1 VCSNESKSS
10 KNHKTHI
17 AIAALAYL
25 VIAAL
30 ADWGTLSVCAQAMQ
44 QNNSV
49 EPESQKASS
58 NEPVLTNNKESKQAI
73 KQ

>member
-17 AIAALAYL
+17 AIAALAD
-25 VIAAL
+25 L
-30 ADWGTLSVCAQAMQ
+30 AGTLSVGAQAMQ

-49 EPESQKASS
+49 EQASKAAR
-58 NEPVLTNNKESKQAI
+58 NK
-73 KQ
+73 

>member
-17 AIAALAYL
+17 AIAALA
-25 VIAAL
+25 
-30 ADWGTLSVCAQAMQ
+30 DWGLGTLSYVLVLLLTEKAMQ

-49 EPESQKASS
+49 EPESPS
-58 NEPVLTNNKESKQAI
+58 
-73 KQ
+73 